1 MEDSSGIFT
10 NGLPGIRGPEG
21 IQGRP
26 GLAGTQGPKG
36 EQGPQGRDGQPGLD
50 GFPGP
55 PGEKGAPG
63 LIIGPDGNPL
73 YLGGLTGPKG
83 PQGPSGLKGEIG
95 MPGRPVSTV
104 YQFISAFLR
113 LTGNEVAE
121 VQPPPVVVYPHTP
134 DRTAN
139 NGAGHYSQS
148 SVVIRPIEPPVAAAD
163 SSEPGVST
171 SD

>member
-1 MEDSSGIFT
+1 
-10 NGLPGIRGPEG
+10 GP
-21 IQGRP
+21 
-26 GLAGTQGPKG
+26 AGPKG
-36 EQGPQGRDGQPGLD
+36 DRGD
-50 GFPGP
+50 PGP
-55 PGEKGAPG
+55 PGYGLKGEKGAPG

-73 YLGGLTGPKG
+73 YLGGLTGPK
-83 PQGPSGLKGEIG
+83 
-95 MPGRPVSTV
+95 
-104 YQFISAFLR
+104 
-113 LTGNEVAE
+113 GNEVAE

-163 SSEPGVST
+163 SSEPGVSI